1 MVCLIQKE
9 AAWAIIVNQKK
20 GRSRLSE
27 DEIVEF
33 LT

>member
-1 MVCLIQKE
+1 MVRLIQKE
-9 AAWAIIVNQKK
+9 AAWAIVNQKK